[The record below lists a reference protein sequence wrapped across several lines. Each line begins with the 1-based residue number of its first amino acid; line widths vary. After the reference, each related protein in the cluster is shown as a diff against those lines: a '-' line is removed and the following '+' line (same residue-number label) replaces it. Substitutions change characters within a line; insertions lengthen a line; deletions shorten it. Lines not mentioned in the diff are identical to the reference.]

1 MTVFS
6 VQSLEDVLKPL
17 AFFMILDFIWTKI
30 KKDLRKRILI
40 VEEAWYLMQREDSAK
55 FLYGLVKR
63 ARKYFL
69 GVTCITQDVDD
80 FLKTPQG
87 LAVITNSSIVILLK
101 QVDASIDSVGKVFNL
116 SEGEKRRLL
125 SAGVGEGIFFAGRN
139 HVWIQVKASKEEHE
153 VITTNPEEILKKRQV
168 SGPTQPTIA
177 APVSVSQ
184 EPTTT
189 TSQSTTA
196 TTQEEAPST
205 QPTNQTP
212 QAPAS
217 SADFFKI

>member
-1 MTVFS
+1 
-6 VQSLEDVLKPL
+6 
-17 AFFMILDFIWTKI
+17 
-30 KKDLRKRILI
+30 
-40 VEEAWYLMQREDSAK
+40 MQREDSAK

-87 LAVITNSSIVILLK
+87 LAVITNSAIVILLK

-125 SAGVGEGIFFAGRN
+125 AAGVGEGIFFAGRN

-153 VITTNPEEILKKRQV
+153 VITTNPEELLKKKQLANQT
-168 SGPTQPTIA
+168 SQQPTIKT
-177 APVSVSQ
+177 
-184 EPTTT
+184 EPTPT
-189 TSQSTTA
+189 
-196 TTQEEAPST
+196 PST
-205 QPTNQTP
+205 NTENQNQVTTG
-212 QAPAS
+212 AN
-217 SADFFKI
+217 FFN